1 MYITP
6 PLCISVEK
14 LWSLIPVEET
24 GAWLVVTENIGVFFP
39 LCGYVFNQ
47 LSNKFVF
54 LLKFCPLTSSG
65 LQEDSSS
72 SHPLLPCPSFLP
84 VSRWMSHIFS
94 LPLHKFGS
102 RKEKDHGDLCD
113 SPHSYPFIT
122 LWKVSFPCA
131 VCLWSLS
138 KLHFWG
144 RMGQGVFYFH
154 SGELEMLDK
163 EQGASCFS
171 LSSPPVLEMLS

>member
-84 VSRWMSHIFS
+84 VSQWMSHIFS

-102 RKEKDHGDLCD
+102 RKERDHGDLCD

-138 KLHFWG
+138 KLHF
-144 RMGQGVFYFH
+144 
-154 SGELEMLDK
+154 
-163 EQGASCFS
+163 
-171 LSSPPVLEMLS
+171 